1 MNGNSAVYA
10 AIVGLL
16 KFWPVFLASYVFFGW
31 SMSRMAQRRGIAGWI
46 LGWFPMMNL
55 WIMGSLCDQY
65 RYVVFGKKSRSRFWL
80 PILAVVLEVLVVFGA
95 LGLQGQAG
103 FLPALWATA
112 LDVTMAVFLV
122 RIYLSLYRLYVSC
135 EPRHA
140 VSWLVLS
147 VVLPFL
153 PVVFLL
159 AGKEKEQG
167 MPVRR
172 VMFLDELKRASAGE
186 ADKKAAEVQGVSTE
200 LQSEEGLTE
209 NPGDGVPEIT
219 AVASPE
225 TVPAIEETHGA
236 DSVSFPVEVPA
247 WEETPMTPEDSSPDN
262 VAKGG
267 TKDG

>member
-10 AIVGLL
+10 AIVDLL
-16 KFWPVFLASYVFFGW
+16 RFWPVFLAAYVFFGW
-31 SMSRMAQRRGIAGWI
+31 SMSRMAQRRGIGGWI

-55 WIMGSLCDQY
+55 WVMGSLCDQY
-65 RYVVFGKKSRSRFWL
+65 RYVVFGKKSRSRVWL
-80 PILAVVLEVLVVFGA
+80 PVLAVVLEVLVVFGV

-112 LDVTMAVFLV
+112 LDVMVAVFLV
-122 RIYLSLYRLYVSC
+122 RVYLSLYRLYVSC

-147 VVLPFL
+147 VVMPFL

-172 VMFLDELKRASAGE
+172 VLFRNDLERATVVTTHEAPEE
-186 ADKKAAEVQGVSTE
+186 ADNIPAEPQPA
-200 LQSEEGLTE
+200 EEPMQ
-209 NPGDGVPEIT
+209 NPEEVAPEET
-219 AVASPE
+219 AEAPQE
-225 TVPAIEETHGA
+225 TVVTMEDTPAAEETHETEDGL
-236 DSVSFPVEVPA
+236 VMK
-247 WEETPMTPEDSSPDN
+247 ETPATLADTSLEN
-262 VAKGG
+262 VAEGVEQ
-267 TKDG
+267 DE

>member
-16 KFWPVFLASYVFFGW
+16 RFWPVFLAAYVFFGW
-31 SMSRMAQRRGIAGWI
+31 SMSRMAQRRGIGGWI

-55 WIMGSLCDQY
+55 WVMGSLCDQY

-80 PILAVVLEVLVVFGA
+80 PVLAVALEVLVVFGV
-95 LGLQGQAG
+95 LGLQGKVG
-103 FLPALWATA
+103 FLPAIWATA
-112 LDVTMAVFLV
+112 LDVTTAVFLV
-122 RIYLSLYRLYVSC
+122 RVYLSLYRLYVSC

-147 VVLPFL
+147 VALPFL

-172 VMFLDELKRASAGE
+172 VMFRGELERSTANQPQETATE
-186 ADKKAAEVQGVSTE
+186 AVGAPTE
-200 LQSEEGLTE
+200 PQTTEEPME
-209 NPGDGVPEIT
+209 HPGDDTAEETTEESPEIAPAT
-219 AVASPE
+219 A
-225 TVPAIEETHGA
+225 ETHKDNDA
-236 DSVSFPVEVPA
+236 PATEEVPA
-247 WEETPMTPEDSSPDN
+247 LEEVPMAREDNPAER
-262 VAKGG
+262 VAK
-267 TKDG
+267 DG